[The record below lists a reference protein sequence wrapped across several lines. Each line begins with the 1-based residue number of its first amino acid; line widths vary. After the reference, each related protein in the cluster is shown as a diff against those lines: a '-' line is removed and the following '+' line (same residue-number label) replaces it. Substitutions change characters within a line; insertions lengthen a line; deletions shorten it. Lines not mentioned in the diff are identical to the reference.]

1 MFTAGEWGD
10 NKKNEKI
17 LLCIF
22 ISTFPSLSLSAGS
35 GRTGAYITMSAALK
49 EAEMESIIDIPAIVT
64 LIRQQR
70 MMMIQTLVGEG
81 KKRGEKGRHF
91 FITPSLYYIGSVYV
105 SS

>member
-1 MFTAGEWGD
+1 MFTAGEWRD

-17 LLCIF
+17 LLCF
-22 ISTFPSLSLSAGS
+22 FVSTFPSLSSAGS

-81 KKRGEKGRHF
+81 KKKGERGRHF
-91 FITPSLYYIGSVYV
+91 FIIPSLYYIGSVYV